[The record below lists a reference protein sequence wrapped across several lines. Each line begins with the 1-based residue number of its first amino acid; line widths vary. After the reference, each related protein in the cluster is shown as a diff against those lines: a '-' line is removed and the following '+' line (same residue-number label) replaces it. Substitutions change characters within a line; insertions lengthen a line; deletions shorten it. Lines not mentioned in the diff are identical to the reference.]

1 LVAYS
6 DVWVLLSLSVL
17 ALGINGGYLSGEVP
31 GPVRSQTDSIG
42 AICFFIYW
50 LFGNGIFNHGLF
62 SVFILLLM
70 RLSWY
75 SQGCSVLRLVAP
87 LPDIF
92 SKLTAIPVC

>member
-1 LVAYS
+1 QKL
-6 DVWVLLSLSVL
+6 WFPCLSKLIFYENAV
-17 ALGINGGYLSGEVP
+17 
-31 GPVRSQTDSIG
+31 
-42 AICFFIYW
+42 
-50 LFGNGIFNHGLF
+50 IFNHGLF